1 MEWQRRNEVAGVDQE
16 ELVYVWQSPPSFV
29 FELVHENLR
38 RPFAMLS
45 FQAYNMYSK
54 YPGINWY

>member
-1 MEWQRRNEVAGVDQE
+1 MRETWG
-16 ELVYVWQSPPSFV
+16 LW

-45 FQAYNMYSK
+45 FQAHNMYSK